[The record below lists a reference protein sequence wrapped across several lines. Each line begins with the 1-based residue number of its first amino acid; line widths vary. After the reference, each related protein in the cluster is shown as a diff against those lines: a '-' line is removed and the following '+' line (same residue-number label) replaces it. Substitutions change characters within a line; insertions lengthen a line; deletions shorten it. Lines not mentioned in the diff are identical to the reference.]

1 MLDQQ
6 INVLVCLLISSE
18 HLQCRVRMVR
28 SVVNLQIHRILRMLH
43 ENVRWIE
50 VRQVHYDYWV
60 LHVFL
65 AFSTFI

>member
-43 ENVRWIE
+43 GIVEWIE
-50 VRQVHYDYWV
+50 V
-60 LHVFL
+60 
-65 AFSTFI
+65 